1 MPSLLQLLHE
11 NRLPEELNKNSKN
24 SLLSGGDRFNHKNKE
39 ELIKSLEL
47 ENQTNEGAATTDDY
61 VYDVLFVSACKSSTT
76 KKTTQNNSLFTAPL
90 FDHDSLKDAYFY
102 GKNFVKLSEK
112 IQTPDKYADTKPKK
126 VTIYCTAMPNT
137 MLTAKMIHLGIEASK
152 KWENANNTIKRIAY
166 LTKPK
171 PSESKI
177 NKKLKLKDYQY
188 KIGVEKSNSYA
199 IKLNEIFK
207 GGYIDES
214 FESNF
219 IKRNMDPIYYE
230 QFNGYKEFLKSF
242 KNGNFLEKNHLNI
255 IVIDS
260 SLIQQLY
267 ELNISRFSPTLVL
280 NFSEYYP
287 QPTWNESSK
296 NFNKLFSLYVKSA
309 KGTRYGHRN
318 SFAFDVQSSQL
329 SFPRHTE
336 EVQLNKLIL
345 DKSKIDYMKK
355 FISGNHNY
363 EKNIK
368 SNKGSFS
375 FIRHQVVIERTQD
388 DNKKILGLLKKL
400 LESFNNNDNNS
411 LDNFKF
417 EPLTSNNRMERNKE
431 LKEVITG
438 TNIDQKN
445 EYFRLIFLLIQELRG
460 VYDINLRDYSIGDSA
475 EKLTNLLKIREIFTK
490 NTTEKIHKQIFE
502 KLFDSLKNKTNVYKH
517 LSNLVIQI
525 YQPILNVSDL
535 QINLKRL
542 NKDHEMY
549 DDIYFR
555 YMNQVVNFFHKL
567 KLLSILKFKLHDL
580 FKDERPIGYIHFRLK
595 LDNISPSKGMLNGP
609 LNSFYKKKKALFTYL
624 YKYFNSVIEICY
636 SFDASN
642 SSHST
647 LAHDNCYN
655 ISSEPITHY
664 KALKKLRTYSDM
676 DLKNLAK
683 ADEFIDKYSVFKIIE
698 VFKKGKKLIFK
709 LENSPLFIEYN
720 ENNVTPKFTN
730 EEVLDK
736 EKDGKNITKDLTI
749 GNKATKFVE
758 KFDSEHIVK
767 GTLKHLKK
775 VFSAKPSFGMTDYHI
790 CMNKLSPEDKIK
802 LLFEIQKHDLDIN
815 KNILTIKNIDLIS
828 SMDIIKIIERYTNCI
843 RSKDEINEAV
853 RMNNQAKF
861 INDDYDYYNEIEIKG
876 PTENRTTG
884 KSNTSQNSM
893 RIKPSINITTQKGI
907 QVDTLITGI
916 KTWFENLKSKWLEKI
931 KECIRRNNTRNTTE
945 IFQIECEIDNLDL
958 VESNN
963 LISDVLLEKLFKPLH
978 RVLIENQ
985 KNVIILLKKI
995 FQYSELKKEIKDTN
1009 QFDIINFYN
1018 GIIMEFLENNQ
1029 SIIKNRYKGDLD
1041 KIKEWVNKYCQKMK
1055 EKNLILINKIRNE
1068 LGLESINIT
1077 PAPSP
1082 TSTGESSRRIPPAP
1096 APAPVSADSTTVSA
1110 DLTTASGSS
1119 QSAAPAPAPA
1129 AEVAGQ
1135 SAAPAPA
1142 AEPVADP
1149 AGASEPAE
1157 ALNSTPAGESEQAEA
1172 LEHAE
1177 HVAAQNTTPAG
1188 ESEQGL
1194 KQKLEVAK
1202 AQLKEKCNNLDTNVL
1217 NGMIIQE
1224 ISKKNNITD
1233 INIAQKA
1240 KIRLFPSS
1248 DTETKNLL
1256 TDYICLFR
1264 KIERAPA
1271 AALKAQSPPAG
1282 SAAPAGSADSTPHS
1296 RMLEGIKAIKARK
1309 AAALKKQTPAEPEAA
1324 PTPAAAP
1331 VSVAVAAAAAA
1342 AIKKTTPAEPEA
1354 ASAPAEPEAAP
1365 TPAAAPVSV
1374 AVAAAAAAAIKKTTP
1389 AEPEAASAPAEPEA
1403 APTPAAAPVS
1413 VAVAA
1418 AAAAAAI
1425 KKKNTS
1431 RTRSSISTSRTRSSS
1446 NKKKT
1451 PADPEA
1457 APGNRKLSSQAAL
1470 RAQKKPRSHPTRGR
1484 GRGRGRGR

>member
-11 NRLPEELNKNSKN
+11 NRLSEELNNTSN
-24 SLLSGGDRFNHKNKE
+24 QSLLTGGDKFNHKNKE
-39 ELIKSLEL
+39 KLIKSLKL
-47 ENQTNEGAATTDDY
+47 ENQNNEGTATTDDF

-76 KKTTQNNSLFTAPL
+76 KKTTQQNSLFTAPL

-112 IQTPDKYADTKPKK
+112 IQTPHKYADTKPKK

-137 MLTAKMIHLGIEASK
+137 MLTAKMIHLGIEASNE
-152 KWENANNTIKRIAY
+152 WENANNTIKRIAY

-171 PSESKI
+171 PSESEI

-214 FESNF
+214 FDSNF

-267 ELNISRFSPTLVL
+267 KLNELGVNPPTLDL
-280 NFSEYYP
+280 NTGKYFTTPAWDE
-287 QPTWNESSK
+287 NSK

-309 KGTRYGHRN
+309 KRDMGIMDL
-318 SFAFDVQSSQL
+318 FAFDKQSTQL
-329 SFPRHTE
+329 PFLRRTE
-336 EVQLNKLIL
+336 EVQLSKLIL

-375 FIRHQVVIERTQD
+375 FIKHQVVIERTQD
-388 DNKKILGLLKKL
+388 DNNQILELLKKL

-431 LKEVITG
+431 LKKVITG

-460 VYDINLRDYSIGDSA
+460 LYDINLKDYSIGDSA

-490 NTTEKIHKQIFE
+490 NTTEKIHKEIFE
-502 KLFDSLKNKTNVYKH
+502 KLFDSLKNKTNVYEH

-549 DDIYFR
+549 DDICFR

-580 FKDERPIGYIHFRLK
+580 FEDEQPIGYIHFRLK

-609 LNSFYKKKKALFTYL
+609 LSSFYKKRKALFTYL

-647 LAHDNCYN
+647 LAYDNCYN

-664 KALKKLRTYSDM
+664 KALKKLKTYSDM
-676 DLKNLAK
+676 DLKELANEDK
-683 ADEFIDKYSVFKIIE
+683 FIDKYSVFKIIE

-709 LENSPLFIEYN
+709 LENSPVFIEYN

-736 EKDGKNITKDLTI
+736 EKEGKNITKDLTI
-749 GNKATKFVE
+749 GNRATRFVE
-758 KFDSEHIVK
+758 EFDSEHIAK
-767 GTLKHLKK
+767 GTFKHLKK
-775 VFSAKPSFGMTDYHI
+775 VLSAKPSFGMTDYHI

-876 PTENRTTG
+876 PIENRTIG

-893 RIKPSINITTQKGI
+893 RIKPSINITTRKDI
-907 QVDTLITGI
+907 QVDTLITAI

-945 IFQIECEIDNLDL
+945 IFQSECEIDNSDL

-963 LISDVLLEKLFKPLH
+963 LISDALLEKMFKPLH
-978 RVLIENQ
+978 KVLIENQ

-995 FQYSELKKEIKDTN
+995 FQYSELKKQIQDNNIN

-1029 SIIKNRYKGDLD
+1029 TIIKNRYKGDLD

-1055 EKNLILINKIRNE
+1055 QKNDILINKIRSE
-1068 LGLESINIT
+1068 LGLRTTNTT

-1082 TSTGESSRRIPPAP
+1082 TTTGKPSRRIPPPPAAPPPPARPPAAPPPPARPPAAPPPPARPPAAPPPPTP
-1096 APAPVSADSTTVSA
+1096 APT
-1110 DLTTASGSS
+1110 
-1119 QSAAPAPAPA
+1119 PA

-1135 SAAPAPA
+1135 A
-1142 AEPVADP
+1142 AEPVVSTA
-1149 AGASEPAE
+1149 ASEHAE
-1157 ALNSTPAGESEQAEA
+1157 ALNSTSAEPAPTES
-1172 LEHAE
+1172 
-1177 HVAAQNTTPAG
+1177 
-1188 ESEQGL
+1188 
-1194 KQKLEVAK
+1194 
-1202 AQLKEKCNNLDTNVL
+1202 
-1217 NGMIIQE
+1217 
-1224 ISKKNNITD
+1224 
-1233 INIAQKA
+1233 
-1240 KIRLFPSS
+1240 
-1248 DTETKNLL
+1248 
-1256 TDYICLFR
+1256 
-1264 KIERAPA
+1264 
-1271 AALKAQSPPAG
+1271 
-1282 SAAPAGSADSTPHS
+1282 
-1296 RMLEGIKAIKARK
+1296 
-1309 AAALKKQTPAEPEAA
+1309 AAALKKPTPPAAKPEAT
-1324 PTPAAAP
+1324 PTNNYKRMA
-1331 VSVAVAAAAAA
+1331 
-1342 AIKKTTPAEPEA
+1342 K
-1354 ASAPAEPEAAP
+1354 
-1365 TPAAAPVSV
+1365 
-1374 AVAAAAAAAIKKTTP
+1374 
-1389 AEPEAASAPAEPEA
+1389 
-1403 APTPAAAPVS
+1403 
-1413 VAVAA
+1413 
-1418 AAAAAAI
+1418 
-1425 KKKNTS
+1425 
-1431 RTRSSISTSRTRSSS
+1431 
-1446 NKKKT
+1446 
-1451 PADPEA
+1451 D
-1457 APGNRKLSSQAAL
+1457 
-1470 RAQKKPRSHPTRGR
+1470 RAKKPGRRHPRRKRGQ
-1484 GRGRGRGR
+1484 GKSGQGKSGQGKSGQGKTGQGKPP